1 MDFRFAFSTKIAE
14 DWNNMTGIKMIYEI
28 NNKNEE
34 FTFLSLAFGIAA
46 GWVLIR
52 TKRIDSR

>member
-34 FTFLSLAFGIAA
+34 SLLVIFGIQNRSWM
-46 GWVLIR
+46 GSD
-52 TKRIDSR
+52 KDEKN